1 MLFHETTKKKNKKK
15 LSNSSLN
22 FKLSTFN
29 PKTCIYARFSVS
41 LQPNL
46 SYYALNKNIMAYR
59 IALIGYGNIGR
70 AAEQAIIAAPDM
82 ELAGIYHHNDSLD
95 TIQADAVLLCTPTRE
110 VEKFALQLLEKGIC
124 TVDSFDI
131 HNQIVALRKS
141 LDAAANAHQAV
152 SVVSAGWDPGSDSV
166 VRALLLA
173 MAPQG
178 ITYTNFGPGRSMGHT
193 VAAKAIEGIKNALS
207 MTIPLGT
214 GVHRRMVY
222 VELEEGASAAEV
234 EKRLLAD
241 DYFAHD
247 ETHMIVVDD
256 VEALNN
262 VAHGV
267 NLVRSGVSGNTH
279 NQRFEFNM
287 TINNPALTAQ
297 VMVSCA
303 RAAVR
308 MQQAGR
314 YGAYTM
320 IELAPIDLLPGEK
333 EQLIKQLV

>member
-1 MLFHETTKKKNKKK
+1 
-15 LSNSSLN
+15 
-22 FKLSTFN
+22 
-29 PKTCIYARFSVS
+29 
-41 LQPNL
+41 
-46 SYYALNKNIMAYR
+46 MAYR
-59 IALIGYGNIGR
+59 VAILGYGNIGR
-70 AAEQAIIAAPDM
+70 AVEQAIVAAPDM

-95 TIQADAVLLCTPTRE
+95 NIQADAVLLCTPTRE
-110 VEKFALQLLEKGIC
+110 VEKFALQLLAKGIC

-131 HNQIVALRKS
+131 HQQIIDLRAS
-141 LDAAANAHQAV
+141 LSQAAVQHNAV
-152 SVVSAGWDPGSDSV
+152 SVVSAGWDPGTDSV
-166 VRALLLA
+166 IRALLLA

-193 VAAKAIEGIKNALS
+193 VAAKAIPGVKDALS

-222 VELEEGASAAEV
+222 VELEDGADATLV
-234 EKRLLAD
+234 EQQLLAD

-247 ETHMIVVDD
+247 ETHMIVVDN
-256 VEALNN
+256 VNMLNN

-267 NLVRSGVSGNTH
+267 NLTRSGVSGNTH

-303 RAAVR
+303 RAAIR
-308 MQQAGR
+308 MQQAKR

-320 IELAPIDLLPGEK
+320 IELAPIDLLAGDT
-333 EQLIKQLV
+333 QQIIKNLV

>member
-1 MLFHETTKKKNKKK
+1 
-15 LSNSSLN
+15 
-22 FKLSTFN
+22 
-29 PKTCIYARFSVS
+29 
-41 LQPNL
+41 
-46 SYYALNKNIMAYR
+46 MAYR
-59 IALIGYGNIGR
+59 VAILGYGNIGR
-70 AAEQAIIAAPDM
+70 AAEQAIVAAPDM

-95 TIQADAVLLCTPTRE
+95 NIQADAVLLCTPTRE
-110 VEKFALQLLEKGIC
+110 VEKFALQLLAKGIC

-131 HNQIVALRKS
+131 HQQIIDLRAS
-141 LDAAANAHQAV
+141 LSQAAVQHNAV
-152 SVVSAGWDPGSDSV
+152 SVVSAGWDPGTDSV
-166 VRALLLA
+166 IRALLLA

-193 VAAKAIEGIKNALS
+193 VAAKAIPGVKDALS

-222 VELEEGASAAEV
+222 VELEDGADATLV
-234 EKRLLAD
+234 EQQLLAD

-247 ETHMIVVDD
+247 ETHMIVVDN
-256 VEALNN
+256 VNMLNN

-267 NLVRSGVSGNTH
+267 NLTRSGVSGNTH

-303 RAAVR
+303 RAAIR
-308 MQQAGR
+308 MQQAKR

-320 IELAPIDLLPGEK
+320 IELAPIDLLAGDT
-333 EQLIKQLV
+333 QQIIKNLV

>member
-1 MLFHETTKKKNKKK
+1 
-15 LSNSSLN
+15 
-22 FKLSTFN
+22 
-29 PKTCIYARFSVS
+29 
-41 LQPNL
+41 
-46 SYYALNKNIMAYR
+46 MAFR

-70 AAEQAIIAAPDM
+70 AAEQAIIAASDM
-82 ELAGIYHHNDSLD
+82 ELVGIYHHNDPLD
-95 TIQADAVLLCTPTRE
+95 NIQADAVLLCTPTRE
-110 VEKFALQLLEKGIC
+110 VENFALQLLKKGIC

-131 HNQIVALRKS
+131 HNQIINLRAS
-141 LDAAANAHQAV
+141 LSQTAKENKTV
-152 SVVSAGWDPGSDSV
+152 SIVSAGWDPGSDSV
-166 VRALLLA
+166 IRALLLA
-173 MAPQG
+173 IAPQG

-222 VELEEGASAAEV
+222 VELEEGANAAEV
-234 EKRLLAD
+234 EKKLLAD
-241 DYFAHD
+241 EYFTHD
-247 ETHMIVVDD
+247 ETHMVIVDD

-267 NLVRSGVSGNTH
+267 NLTRSGVSGTTH

-287 TINNPALTAQ
+287 AINNPALTAQ

-308 MQQAGR
+308 MQQAER

-333 EQLIKQLV
+333 ETLIKQLV

>member
-22 FKLSTFN
+22 LKRSTFN

-70 AAEQAIIAAPDM
+70 AAEQAILSAPDM

-333 EQLIKQLV
+333 EQLIKHLV

>member
-1 MLFHETTKKKNKKK
+1 
-15 LSNSSLN
+15 
-22 FKLSTFN
+22 
-29 PKTCIYARFSVS
+29 
-41 LQPNL
+41 
-46 SYYALNKNIMAYR
+46 MAYR
-59 IALIGYGNIGR
+59 VAILGYGNIGR
-70 AAEQAIIAAPDM
+70 AAEQAIVAAPDM

-95 TIQADAVLLCTPTRE
+95 NIQADAVLLCTPTRE
-110 VEKFALQLLEKGIC
+110 VEKFALQLLAKGIC

-131 HNQIVALRKS
+131 HQQIIDLRAS
-141 LDAAANAHQAV
+141 LSQAAVQHNAV
-152 SVVSAGWDPGSDSV
+152 SVVSAGWDPGTDSV
-166 VRALLLA
+166 IRALLLA

-193 VAAKAIEGIKNALS
+193 VAAKAIPGVKDALS

-214 GVHRRMVY
+214 GVHRHMVY
-222 VELEEGASAAEV
+222 VELEDGADATLV
-234 EKRLLAD
+234 EQQLLAD

-247 ETHMIVVDD
+247 ETHMIVVDN
-256 VEALNN
+256 VNMLNN

-267 NLVRSGVSGNTH
+267 NLTRSGVSGNTH

-303 RAAVR
+303 RAAIR
-308 MQQAGR
+308 MQQAKR

-320 IELAPIDLLPGEK
+320 IELAPIDLLAGDT
-333 EQLIKQLV
+333 QQIIKNLV